1 MNRIQIA
8 TIAFMGCLLAGP
20 VASRADPA
28 AAEAPAPQKKPP
40 RPKVG
45 LVLGGGGALG
55 LAHIGVLKVLE
66 EQRIPID
73 FIGGTSMGSI
83 IAGLYASGMSP
94 DEMQA
99 WLESLDW
106 DEVMSD
112 ATPRRELYFRRKQED
127 QRYLLEMGLNWKGPK
142 MGTGLAAGQKF
153 NNLMQLVTLRAAGI
167 TDFDRLPIPYR
178 AVATDLQSGTARVL
192 DHGNLATAMRAS
204 MAVPGVFTAVEIDGR
219 VLVDGGIVDNL
230 PVDVVKAMG
239 ADVVI
244 AVDVGS
250 DADVVDPESLK
261 SLGGILGRT
270 YTIAQRPEQ
279 IEQFKHAD
287 IGIQPVLAGLT
298 AGDFARVSEFVPKGA
313 EAARGKRAELARLAV
328 GEPEYAEFLKR
339 QRRAPPGGIQI
350 ERVEVSGN
358 RRVGEGAIRG
368 RISSRPG
375 EDFDENKMQLDLMR
389 IYGIGEFEQVL
400 FQLEPGEKEGQR
412 TLRYDVKEKAWGPL
426 YLGVGLN
433 LKSDFEKDTDWAML
447 VNVTRRSL
455 NALGAEWRNDLILGS
470 RQGILSEFYQ
480 PLDSGGIWFVAPCLE
495 YRSVLEDVYQD
506 DDRIAEYDV
515 QTIEGRL
522 DFGIQL
528 RRFAELRIGPAW
540 GTGRAT
546 VDTGATNLPTFDEDY
561 IGWQTG
567 LIVDRLDR
575 TVFAREGYYLQVDAV
590 SAREDLGGDVDF
602 DRLSG
607 LFHVFHSY
615 GDHTFSLGMQ
625 GGTAFGDELPVYAQ
639 FKLGG
644 PAGFAGLVDGQFRG
658 SYLGIASLGYAYRLL
673 QLPSQ
678 LGKGVYA
685 IARFDMGNVWEEEFD
700 ADDLRQ
706 GGAVGL
712 GADLAFGPL
721 YVAYGCADEGYD
733 CFYFSLGTVF

>member
-328 GEPEYAEFLKR
+328 GEPEYAEFLKK
-339 QRRAPPGGIQI
+339 QRRPKP
-350 ERVEVSGN
+350 VETEVDALAVSGN
-358 RRVGEGAIRG
+358 HRVSDQAIRG
-368 RISSRPG
+368 RIQSRAGAPFDQGSRAAHHAGGRIGVSEESAIRGNSGEKTVRDGRGDREPQEVEQPG
-375 EDFDENKMQLDLMR
+375 DDFPCGRGLRVQVDKVGKA
-389 IYGIGEFEQVL
+389 GIGQMKVDV
-400 FQLEPGEKEGQR
+400 QNRSPYRRQYGSR
-412 TLRYDVKEKAWGPL
+412 TLSVAGVQNHCKVGVDG
-426 YLGVGLN
+426 LG
-433 LKSDFEKDTDWAML
+433 
-447 VNVTRRSL
+447 RR
-455 NALGAEWRNDLILGS
+455 
-470 RQGILSEFYQ
+470 
-480 PLDSGGIWFVAPCLE
+480 
-495 YRSVLEDVYQD
+495 
-506 DDRIAEYDV
+506 
-515 QTIEGRL
+515 
-522 DFGIQL
+522 
-528 RRFAELRIGPAW
+528 PA
-540 GTGRAT
+540 
-546 VDTGATNLPTFDEDY
+546 Y
-561 IGWQTG
+561 
-567 LIVDRLDR
+567 
-575 TVFAREGYYLQVDAV
+575 
-590 SAREDLGGDVDF
+590 
-602 DRLSG
+602 
-607 LFHVFHSY
+607 
-615 GDHTFSLGMQ
+615 
-625 GGTAFGDELPVYAQ
+625 
-639 FKLGG
+639 
-644 PAGFAGLVDGQFRG
+644 FAGAG
-658 SYLGIASLGYAYRLL
+658 
-673 QLPSQ
+673 
-678 LGKGVYA
+678 
-685 IARFDMGNVWEEEFD
+685 
-700 ADDLRQ
+700 
-706 GGAVGL
+706 
-712 GADLAFGPL
+712 
-721 YVAYGCADEGYD
+721 
-733 CFYFSLGTVF
+733 